1 MSVVLRVNASPQMI
15 FFSRTNRIDFL
26 NSSLQFFFEK
36 MAISIIKNIKM
47 SNKSVSKGMAR
58 DILNISA

>member
-1 MSVVLRVNASPQMI
+1 MAEFYTGLADYLMI
-15 FFSRTNRIDFL
+15 DTLDSKLD
-26 NSSLQFFFEK
+26 SSISALGLK
-36 MAISIIKNIKM
+36 SIIKNIKM